1 MSSRRNFIKSSTFS
15 LPLILSGSTIF
26 SCGLPILNK
35 VDNISLYLINVNTK
49 RHFSHG
55 SWNNR
60 QHIIIEIKSGNFSG
74 WGETKVSNNQPDF
87 DIYKW
92 IDNFSFIKD
101 LGIQNA
107 INNIRKSFFNSQISA
122 RVSEGVL
129 IALYDLLG
137 KINKKPTIEMWNL
150 EGRDPVPALFC
161 ILERDTSMVLE
172 KAKIAKEQN
181 MHRYVKLKMFGEL
194 ETDLKNLIALR
205 GFLGPNS
212 FIIGDANSGYKNIKN
227 LDELVTILNTLNRA
241 GMNSIE
247 DPGLHTKED
256 WEYLNKNVI
265 NMSLVPDKILRPAKE
280 SLKFYSKEM
289 GKIFNIH
296 PHVQGSFIESNQLA
310 KMIIDSERKLMIG
323 DGSLIGAACTFW
335 QQFAVGNK
343 AFFVE
348 AMEKPQEDSTFLN
361 CIIEKSTSLNSEGK
375 VVLNLKP
382 GFGLKVNS
390 EKLKKDCSSYHSI

>member
-212 FIIGDANSGYKNIKN
+212 FINGDANSGYKNIKN

-289 GKIFNIH
+289 GKILYIH
-296 PHVQGSFIESNQLA
+296 PHVQG
-310 KMIIDSERKLMIG
+310 
-323 DGSLIGAACTFW
+323 
-335 QQFAVGNK
+335 
-343 AFFVE
+343 
-348 AMEKPQEDSTFLN
+348 
-361 CIIEKSTSLNSEGK
+361 
-375 VVLNLKP
+375 
-382 GFGLKVNS
+382 
-390 EKLKKDCSSYHSI
+390 